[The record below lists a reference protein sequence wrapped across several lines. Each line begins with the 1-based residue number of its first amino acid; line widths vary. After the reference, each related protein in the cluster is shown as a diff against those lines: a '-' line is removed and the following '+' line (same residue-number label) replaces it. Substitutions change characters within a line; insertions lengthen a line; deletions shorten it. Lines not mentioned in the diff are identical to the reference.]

1 MQMSSTLL
9 RFHVKRGTRSL
20 RIHYLECFF
29 AKWNCMQIVPVLQIS
44 TGGKNKLTLIYKQST
59 FSLHGAYNL
68 KWPVTYSVH
77 YSTVAV

>member
-1 MQMSSTLL
+1 
-9 RFHVKRGTRSL
+9 
-20 RIHYLECFF
+20 
-29 AKWNCMQIVPVLQIS
+29 MQIVPVLQIS